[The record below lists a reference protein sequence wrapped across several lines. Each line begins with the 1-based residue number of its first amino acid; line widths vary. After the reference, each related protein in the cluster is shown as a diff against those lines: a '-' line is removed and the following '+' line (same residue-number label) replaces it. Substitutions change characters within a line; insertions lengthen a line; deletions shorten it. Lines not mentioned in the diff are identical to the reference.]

1 MNLPAM
7 VKVRQRFDNTPIA
20 DIGRTV
26 ADEFA
31 RNHAHTRIRPGQRV
45 AVTAGSRGINNI
57 ARITGAIIGEL
68 KNIGAEP
75 FIVPAMGSHGGA
87 TAKGQAELLAHLGI
101 SETTVGAPVLSDME
115 TVSVGE
121 TAEGFPVF
129 IDKNAHEADHI
140 IVVNRIKPHTDF
152 VGVHES
158 GLLKMLAI
166 GLGKQKAADLYHCLA
181 LEHGHFK
188 VITSAAMLILDRY
201 PITFGIGLVEDQ
213 RDATTIIEMLPRERI
228 VERERD
234 LLVKAKEF
242 FPRIPFAEFDILIVD
257 QMGKTFSGTGMD
269 QKVIGRTVVPYHVV
283 PNEPK
288 ISRIFV
294 RDLSLESEG
303 NATGLGNADFATS
316 RLISRIDRAYSY
328 MNSLTASSPEI
339 IRIPPYFDRD
349 DECLEN
355 CITTLPFTAK
365 PDPRIVHIRN
375 TLHLETMYV
384 SENLLGEVGTNP
396 SLEVLSEPRP
406 FVFDGNGNIVQPT

>member
-7 VKVRQRFDNTPIA
+7 VKIKQRFDNTPIA
-20 DIGRTV
+20 DIDRAV

-31 RNHAHTRIRPGQRV
+31 RNQVHARIRPGQRV

-57 ARITGAIIGEL
+57 ARITGAIVGEL
-68 KNIGAEP
+68 KHIGAEP

-87 TAKGQAELLAHLGI
+87 T
-101 SETTVGAPVLSDME
+101 T
-115 TVSVGE
+115 
-121 TAEGFPVF
+121 EGFPVF
-129 IDKNAHEADHI
+129 IDKNAHDADHI

-152 VGVHES
+152 VGDHES

-188 VITSAAMLILDRY
+188 VITSAARLILDRY
-201 PITFGIGLVEDQ
+201 PISFGIGIVEDQ

-283 PNEPK
+283 PDVPK

-294 RDLSLESEG
+294 RDMSAESEG
-303 NATGLGNADFATS
+303 NATGLGNADFTTS
-316 RLISRIDRAYSY
+316 RLVGRIDRAYSY

-349 DECLEN
+349 NECLEN

-384 SENLLGEVGTNP
+384 SANLLGEVGTNP
-396 SLEVLSEPRP
+396 GLEVLSEPKP
-406 FVFDGNGNIVQPT
+406 FVFDDSGNIVQPT